1 MSYFLETI
9 GGNELGVYIFAT
21 NGDYIYESLN
31 GYDFSWVFGCKEDE
45 LEEIDTED
53 PGRDISFVKLKGE
66 SYCLEAT
73 FKELILEI
81 F

>member
-9 GGNELGVYIFAT
+9 GGNEVGVDIFAT

-31 GYDFSWVFGCKEDE
+31 GYDFSWFFGCKEFE
-45 LEEIDTED
+45 LEETDTEG
-53 PGRDISFVKLKGE
+53 PCRDISFVKLKGE
-66 SYCLEAT
+66 SYCLEPI
-73 FKELILEI
+73 FKGLILEI